1 MNIAHP
7 FKKAMERSPVKD
19 LKQVFM
25 KGIDASYQYEEYN
38 VNVKLFCR
46 FLVKKIVGFW

>member
-38 VNVKLFCR
+38 TYSTIELDKN
-46 FLVKKIVGFW
+46 